1 MPIVVHQDYCHHIPE
16 LKPDHVYGPHRIFD
30 DKHFAALPKGLPRV
44 IVGPVNVP
52 AVLAL
57 AEREYGR
64 NPDGTLYAP
73 PVEPKDIAAPDEEPA
88 AAPPEKQ

>member
-1 MPIVVHQDYCHHIPE
+1 MPIVIHQDYCHHIPE
-16 LKPDHVYGPHRIFD
+16 LVPVHVYGPHRIFD
-30 DKHFAALPKGLPRV
+30 DSALPSLPAGLPRV
-44 IVGPVNVP
+44 ILGPVKVP

-73 PVEPKDIAAPDEEPA
+73 PVEPKDLAVAEEPA
-88 AAPPEKQ
+88 P